1 MAWQLLT
8 GWQPAP
14 VVSAVLAAAA
24 AAYLAGAW
32 RVRRRHPARPW
43 PAGRTCS
50 FLLGLA
56 VIAVAVEGGP
66 GRYDDVVFSAHMIQ
80 HLLLIMAAPPLLVFG
95 RPVTL
100 ALHAARNPVHTWVK
114 RALRSRPVTALTR
127 PSVTVVLYGAVVAG
141 THTPPVMDL
150 VVRTGAAH
158 HAEHLLYLATG
169 YLYFLPVI
177 GSEPVRWRV
186 WMPGR
191 YLLLLAGMQVDTVTG
206 VVLMV
211 AGHEIFPVYAH
222 AHAPGWAAPPLAG
235 LHSGGMIM
243 FIGSDLVMIALA
255 LAVSVA
261 FLHDPRA
268 AGRVGGWAEGI
279 RRSGLARRLAA
290 AGVAAPPQRPGAA
303 VDDDAHLAAYNA
315 YLSRLGAGPGRGP
328 RPG

>member
-14 VVSAVLAAAA
+14 AVSAVLAVAA
-24 AAYLAGAW
+24 AAYLAAAW

-43 PAGRTCS
+43 PPGRTGS

-66 GRYDDVVFSAHMIQ
+66 GRYDDVVFSAHMLQ
-80 HLLLIMAAPPLLVFG
+80 HLLLIMVAPPLLVFG
-95 RPVTL
+95 RPVML
-100 ALHAARNPVHTWVK
+100 LLHAARNPVHTWVK
-114 RALRSRPVTALTR
+114 RALRSRAVTTLSR
-127 PSVTVVLYGAVVAG
+127 PSVAVVVYAAVVAG

-150 VVRTGAAH
+150 VVRDGAAH
-158 HAEHLLYLATG
+158 HAEHLLYLAAG
-169 YLYFLPVI
+169 YLYFLTVI

-186 WMPGR
+186 SMPGR
-191 YLLLLAGMQVDTVTG
+191 YLLLLAGMQVDTITG

-222 AHAPGWAAPPLAG
+222 APGWAAPPLAD
-235 LHSGGMIM
+235 LHRGGVIM

-261 FLHDPRA
+261 FVHDPRA
-268 AGRVGGWAEGI
+268 AGRLGGWAEGI
-279 RRSGLARRLAA
+279 RRTGLAHRLAA
-290 AGVAAPPQRPGAA
+290 AGVAMPPGRPGAT
-303 VDDDAHLAAYNA
+303 VDDDAHLAACNT
-315 YLSRLGAGPGRGP
+315 YLSSLASPGDDGP
-328 RPG
+328 PG